1 MTLSSEAL
9 AAADLE
15 TIILAIANSPI
26 VVRRAALEALLADW
40 ENTRRSADV
49 DGVILAWIASHVPVA
64 SRNRV
69 AH

>member
-1 MTLSSEAL
+1 MNLSPEAL

-49 DGVILAWIASHVPVA
+49 DGVILAWQL
-64 SRNRV
+64 
-69 AH
+69 